1 MLDQF
6 EISSLL
12 SAEIDAVWVH
22 CSSMNGVSRELWP
35 WLRMTYPKGA
45 ESLLVDPF
53 VPGKLLFRSRLF
65 LFGFLPVDRSDL
77 TLVELEP
84 GRRFLE
90 RSSMATQRIW
100 QHERLLEPVPH
111 GTRIT
116 DRLEWQGRFPGATA
130 AFAVAVPV
138 LFKWRHRRLKQ
149 IFGKA

>member
-1 MLDQF
+1 MRDQF

-12 SAEIDAVWVH
+12 SADVDAVWVH
-22 CSSMNGVSRELWP
+22 CSSMKGVSQELWP

-45 ESLLVDPF
+45 ESLVVDPF
-53 VPGKLLFRSRLF
+53 VPGALLFRSRLLLLGVF
-65 LFGFLPVDRSDL
+65 PVDRTDL
-77 TLVELEP
+77 TLVELQP

-100 QHERLLEPVPH
+100 QHERLLEPVAA

-116 DRLEWQGRFPGATA
+116 DRLEWQGRFRGATA

-138 LFKWRHRRLKQ
+138 LFKWRHHRLKQ